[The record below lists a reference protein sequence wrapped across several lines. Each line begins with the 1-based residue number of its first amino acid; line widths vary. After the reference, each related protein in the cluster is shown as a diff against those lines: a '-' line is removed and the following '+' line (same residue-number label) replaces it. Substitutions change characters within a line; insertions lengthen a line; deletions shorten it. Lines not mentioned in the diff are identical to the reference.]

1 MTSQDQQLG
10 VFAQDDWVVNDHLTL
25 NLGLRWDI
33 EWNESYLDSRRRNS

>member
-1 MTSQDQQLG
+1 MPVAGFDTSVTSNDKQLG

-33 EWNESYLDSRRRNS
+33 E